1 MPLLYPFVI
10 FLLLL
15 ILANLVRSPERSTHT
30 ASRKDEEIA
39 QLRERVA
46 ALERVVLDKDWDLRR
61 KFDGL

>member
-15 ILANLVRSPERSTHT
+15 ILATLIRGPARPK
-30 ASRKDEEIA
+30 ASGAKDEEIA
-39 QLRERVA
+39 QLRARVT
-46 ALERVVLDKDWDLRR
+46 ALERVVLDEDRNLRR

>member
-15 ILANLVRSPERSTHT
+15 IFATLVRGPDRSHET
-30 ASRKDEEIA
+30 ASKDDEIER
-39 QLRERVA
+39 LRARVA
-46 ALERVVLDKDWDLRR
+46 ALEQVVLDKDWDLRR

>member
-15 ILANLVRSPERSTHT
+15 ILANLVRGPDRSGHV

-39 QLRERVA
+39 QLRDRVA
-46 ALERVVLDKDWDLRR
+46 ALERVVLEKDWDLRR

>member
-15 ILANLVRSPERSTHT
+15 IFATLVRGPERPQ
-30 ASRKDEEIA
+30 ADARKDEEID
-39 QLRERVA
+39 QLRARVA
-46 ALERVVLDKDWDLRR
+46 ALERVVLDKEWDLRR